1 MKKVKALR
9 RYKDLELN
17 VIKEKGEEFE
27 VEDQRAAY
35 LVQRRMVEII
45 EEAATPK
52 KTSTKKTTAKKT
64 STK

>member
-17 VIKEKGEEFE
+17 VIKEKGVEFE

-35 LVQRRMVEII
+35 LVQRRMVEIV
-45 EEAATPK
+45 EEAEAPK
-52 KTSTKKTTAKKT
+52 KTTTKKASAKKT